1 MFNLKN
7 DLCSMLH
14 LKYAIFLM
22 CVIFPVFLLGQEIRQ
37 NELGERIIV
46 FPDGT
51 WRFFHKR
58 QLSGG
63 SYPVVNNEISPL
75 ENPVQITNEEIHQLV
90 NRRMQQAKDA
100 IYYADIRAKAM
111 EEQERELKNSIIE
124 ASKNEMLNAE
134 ELKRL
139 HLQLD
144 LTQQLASTSKGT
156 IKEAQSDLMITQELR
171 MKGDILS
178 LFKPDYSQEKLKVN
192 LVFAEEEDLTLDFF
206 TNNSPFS
213 FYGENKLPISGGILS
228 NAGSVCHYSYE
239 GLDAKGF
246 DWRRDGEKELLFTF
260 TDERLRMFFPE
271 KEYLRCEA
279 FLSTVGNREKQ
290 LTLEYRFAYP
300 NAREAYGVIEKNS
313 LLTLTLFD
321 GQTLQLKAGELDL
334 GKYDT
339 ENDILIYRMI
349 YKIDNQQLNLLRR
362 QDLEEIRM
370 YWSAGFEVYP
380 VYNIDF
386 FSRQLKCLD

>member
-1 MFNLKN
+1 MNKLKI
-7 DLCSMLH
+7 LSF
-14 LKYAIFLM
+14 FLW
-22 CVIFPVFLLGQEIRQ
+22 VIFPVLSYGQEIRQ

-63 SYPVVNNEISPL
+63 NYPVVNNEISPL
-75 ENPVQITNEEIHQLV
+75 DNPVEITQEEIYQLV
-90 NRRMQQAKDA
+90 NRRIQQAKDA

-111 EEQERELKNSIIE
+111 EEQEIELKNKI
-124 ASKNEMLNAE
+124 ASQNNLLTPE
-134 ELKRL
+134 ELKQL
-139 HLQLD
+139 YNQLD
-144 LTQQLASTSKGT
+144 LTQQLAATSKGT
-156 IKEAQSDLMITQELR
+156 IKEAQSDLLVTQDLR
-171 MKGDILS
+171 MKGDILR
-178 LFKPDYSQEKLKVN
+178 LFKPENNVGKFNANQ
-192 LVFAEEEDLTLDFF
+192 VFAEEEDLTLHFF
-206 TNNSPFS
+206 ENNSPSS
-213 FYGENKLPISGGILS
+213 FYGENNILS
-228 NAGSVCHYSYE
+228 SLNISQNLGSVCQYSYE
-239 GLDAKGF
+239 GLDAKGV

-260 TDERLRMFFPE
+260 TDERLRLFFPD

-279 FLSTVGNREKQ
+279 FLSTVGKREKQ
-290 LTLEYRFAYP
+290 LTLEFRFAYP
-300 NAREAYGVIEKNS
+300 NAREAYGVIEQNS
-313 LLTLTLFD
+313 LLTLRLFD
-321 GQTLQLKAGELDL
+321 GQILQLKAGELDF

-339 ENDILIYRMI
+339 EKEILIYRMI

-362 QDLEEIRM
+362 QELEEVRM

>member
-1 MFNLKN
+1 
-7 DLCSMLH
+7 
-14 LKYAIFLM
+14 
-22 CVIFPVFLLGQEIRQ
+22 
-37 NELGERIIV
+37 
-46 FPDGT
+46 
-51 WRFFHKR
+51 
-58 QLSGG
+58 
-63 SYPVVNNEISPL
+63 
-75 ENPVQITNEEIHQLV
+75 
-90 NRRMQQAKDA
+90 
-100 IYYADIRAKAM
+100 
-111 EEQERELKNSIIE
+111 
-124 ASKNEMLNAE
+124 
-134 ELKRL
+134 
-139 HLQLD
+139 
-144 LTQQLASTSKGT
+144 
-156 IKEAQSDLMITQELR
+156 

-239 GLDAKGF
+239 GLDAKGS